1 MLDKIGYNPEKK
13 DYYDIIKLLDQTKPI
28 VDLGDGNVKIRFV

>member
-1 MLDKIGYNPEKK
+1 MIQIK
-13 DYYDIIKLLDQTKPI
+13 DYYELIKLIDQTKPK